1 MKKAEMKNGSD
12 IGAVFVS
19 CAHNFQAED
28 SQARPR
34 PFFVFRV
41 GLLLTNGNAALI
53 IRSSEFQVSVPA
65 VQLHLPVDMDTLD

>member
-1 MKKAEMKNGSD
+1 MKNGSD

-28 SQARPR
+28 NQTRPR

-41 GLLLTNGNAALI
+41 GLLLTNGNAASI
-53 IRSSEFQVSVPA
+53 IRSSEFQVSVPTI
-65 VQLHLPVDMDTLD
+65 QFHLPADTDTLD